1 MASSPLLPQ
10 SLRARM
16 TCVVVSFVLAATI
29 VVTWLAL
36 SMAERDMK
44 SVIGQQQFSM
54 LSLAAAHIDEQLAT
68 KRLLLASIAEA
79 VPAGERSGAA
89 IRAAMDRYASAASE
103 FANVAAFDASGQYLS
118 SLRPPNQ
125 PNPNVADRAYFE
137 QTMAQKRGLISPP
150 VRGRV
155 TNLPVVVLTHPIID
169 SGGDVQAVLVASI
182 DLLNSDFFHHFNT
195 MKPGKTGYMFI
206 MTTEGILVNHPNKGR
221 LLEHINAR
229 PGVNLGTQRALAGFE
244 GWMEATNKDGVDG
257 IYSYKRLN
265 ATNWIVAVRYPT
277 DEAFAPMAQMRQQA
291 VLAATL
297 FAGVAG
303 LLSWWMINLLLNP
316 LQRLRAN
323 LQAIRSRGG
332 DIEMLRSGA
341 RDEIGELSE
350 ALYELTAERQ
360 AAQERLVDSERRA
373 RVIAD
378 NIPALVAYIDRDLR
392 YRFTNEHYHFL
403 LGQDPRAMIGK
414 RIDEVFGPAMLARWK
429 PCIEAVLAGRRIH
442 VEHAGEEMER
452 YLHLMA
458 ELVPDT
464 APDGSVLGFYL
475 MCTDITERK
484 TAELAQAASEQRLRL
499 IADHLPVLVSA
510 VDREHVLQFGNATYR
525 RWLDLDPDSLAGRP
539 IASVMGAAAYSLAGP
554 ALERAFRGEVTEYE
568 SGARLH
574 GEPRVLETTL
584 VPDVRKDGSV
594 PFVYALTS
602 DVTRSREVEAELLR
616 QARRDPL
623 TGIPNRR
630 QFEEVL
636 DQAIE
641 RVRRQDSQMALAY
654 LDIDNFKHINDSM
667 GHGAGDE
674 VLKEFALRLT
684 GHVRATDT
692 AARLAGDEFV
702 IIFENI
708 RQPEEVQLLAEKV
721 MAAVAPDFCVL
732 GAPLRV
738 TTSIGVALYAGGTE
752 TAGGLIGRA
761 DMALYD
767 TKRRGRNGFT
777 IDSGRGL
784 PETGPASLTPGAAV
798 R

>member
-1 MASSPLLPQ
+1 MAPSRLLPQ

-16 TCVVVSFVLAATI
+16 TCVVIMFVLAATTLL
-29 VVTWLAL
+29 TWLAL

-44 SVIGQQQFSM
+44 AVIGQQQFSL

-79 VPAGERSGAA
+79 VPPGQRNPET
-89 IRAAMDRYASAASE
+89 IRAAMERHALAGSE
-103 FANVAAFDASGQYLS
+103 FANVAAFDAHGNYLT
-118 SLRPPNQ
+118 SLRPPSQ
-125 PNPNVADRAYFE
+125 PSPKVTDRNYFE
-137 QTMAQKRGLISPP
+137 LTMAQKRGIISPP

-155 TNLPVVVLTHPIID
+155 TSLPIVALTHPIID
-169 SGGDVQAVLVASI
+169 SGGDVQLVLVGSV

-195 MKPGKTGYMFI
+195 MKPGKTGFMFI
-206 MTTEGILVNHPNKGR
+206 MTTEGILVNHPNKAR

-229 PGVNLGTQRALAGFE
+229 PGLNLGTQRALEGFE

-265 ATNWIVAVRYPT
+265 ATNWIVAARYPT
-277 DEAFAPMAQMRQQA
+277 EEAFAPMAQMRQQA
-291 VLAATL
+291 VLAATG
-297 FAGVAG
+297 FAAVAG
-303 LLSWWMINLLLNP
+303 LLSWWMVKLLLAP
-316 LQRLRAN
+316 LQKLRSN
-323 LQAIRSRGG
+323 LQAIRTRSG
-332 DIEMLRSGA
+332 DISVLRSST

-360 AAQERLVDSERRA
+360 AAQERLADSEKRA

-392 YRFTNEHYHFL
+392 YRFTNEHYQFL
-403 LGQDPRAMIGK
+403 LGQDPHAMIGK
-414 RIDEVFGPAMLARWK
+414 RIDEVFGPAVLARWQD
-429 PCIEAVLAGRRIH
+429 CIDLVLAGRRIH
-442 VEHAGEEMER
+442 VERAGEELDR
-452 YLHLMA
+452 YLHLMV

-464 APDGSVLGFYL
+464 APDGAVQGFYL

-484 TAELAQAASEQRLRL
+484 NAELAQAASEKRLRL
-499 IADHLPVLVSA
+499 IADHLPVMISA
-510 VDREHVLQFGNATYR
+510 IDPEHLLQFGNATYR
-525 RWLDLDPDSLAGRP
+525 RWLDIDPDTLPGRP
-539 IASVMGAAAYSLAGP
+539 IASVMGPAAYAEARP
-554 ALERAFRGEVTEYE
+554 ALERAFAGAVTEYE
-568 SGARLH
+568 SSTRLH
-574 GEPRVLETTL
+574 GEIRVLETTF

-630 QFEEVL
+630 LFEDVL

-641 RVRRQDSQMALAY
+641 RVRRQDCQLALAY
-654 LDIDNFKHINDSM
+654 IDIDNFKHINDSL
-667 GHGAGDE
+667 GHAAGDE
-674 VLKEFALRLT
+674 VLKEFAL
-684 GHVRATDT
+684 
-692 AARLAGDEFV
+692 RLAGDEFV

-708 RQPEEVQLLAEKV
+708 RQAGEVELLAGKV
-721 MAAVAPDFCVL
+721 MAAVAPDFTVH

-738 TTSIGVALYAGGTE
+738 TTSIGIALYAGGTE

-777 IDSGRGL
+777 IDSGQGL
-784 PETGPASLTPGAAV
+784 PEAAIIQ

>member
-1 MASSPLLPQ
+1 
-10 SLRARM
+10 M
-16 TCVVVSFVLAATI
+16 TCVVIAFVLAATT
-29 VVTWLAL
+29 VLTWLAL

-44 SVIGQQQFSM
+44 AVIGQQQFSL
-54 LSLAAAHIDEQLAT
+54 LSLAAAHIDEQLAA

-79 VPAGERSGAA
+79 VPPGQRNADGLRAA
-89 IRAAMDRYASAASE
+89 IERHAAAAAE
-103 FANVAAFDASGQYLS
+103 FANVAAFDASGQYLA
-118 SLRPPNQ
+118 SLRPPSQ
-125 PNPNVADRAYFE
+125 PNPNVADRNYFE
-137 QTMAQKRGLISPP
+137 QTMAQKRGIISPP

-155 TNLPVVVLTHPIID
+155 SNLPVVALTHPIID
-169 SGGDVQAVLVASI
+169 SGGDVQTVLVGSI

-195 MKPGKTGYMFI
+195 MKPGKTGFMFI
-206 MTTEGILVNHPNKGR
+206 MTTEGILVNHPNKAR

-229 PGVNLGTQRALAGFE
+229 PGLNLGTQRALDGFE

-277 DEAFAPMAQMRQQA
+277 DEAFAPMAQMRRQA
-291 VLAATL
+291 VLAASG
-297 FAGVAG
+297 FAAVAG
-303 LLSWWMINLLLNP
+303 LLSWWMVKVLLSPLQKLRNNLL
-316 LQRLRAN
+316 
-323 LQAIRSRGG
+323 AIRTRGG
-332 DIEMLRSGA
+332 DIRLLRSSG
-341 RDEIGELSE
+341 RDEVAELSE

-360 AAQERLVDSERRA
+360 AAQDRLAESEKRA

-392 YRFTNEHYHFL
+392 YRFTNEHYQFL

-414 RIDEVFGPAMLARWK
+414 RIDEVFGPAMLARWQD
-429 PCIEAVLAGRRIH
+429 CIDLVLDGRRIH
-442 VEHAGEEMER
+442 IERAGDELER

-458 ELVPDT
+458 ELVPDC
-464 APDGSVLGFYL
+464 APDGTVQGFYL

-484 TAELAQAASEQRLRL
+484 TAELAQAASEKRLRL
-499 IADHLPVLVSA
+499 IADHLPVMISA
-510 VDREHVLQFGNATYR
+510 IDPAHVLQFGNATYR
-525 RWLDLDPDSLAGRP
+525 RWLDIDPDTLPGRP
-539 IASVMGAAAYSLAGP
+539 IASVMGQAAYAEARP
-554 ALERAFRGEVTEYE
+554 ALEQAFAGTVTEFE
-568 SGARLH
+568 SSARLH
-574 GEPRVLETTL
+574 GELRVLETTF

-594 PFVYALTS
+594 PFVYALTG

-630 QFEEVL
+630 LFEDVL

-641 RVRRQDSQMALAY
+641 RVRRQEYQLALAY
-654 LDIDNFKHINDSM
+654 LDIDNFKHINDSL
-667 GHGAGDE
+667 GHAAGDE
-674 VLKEFALRLT
+674 VLKEFALRLA

-692 AARLAGDEFV
+692 VARLAGDEFV
-702 IIFENI
+702 IVFENI
-708 RQPEEVQLLAEKV
+708 RHPGEVQLLAEKV
-721 MAAVAPDFCVL
+721 MAAVAPDFHVL

-738 TTSIGVALYAGGTE
+738 TTSIGIALYAGGSE

-777 IDSGRGL
+777 IDSGQGL
-784 PETGPASLTPGAAV
+784 PEAV
-798 R
+798 DTQR

>member
-1 MASSPLLPQ
+1 MAPSRLLPQ

-16 TCVVVSFVLAATI
+16 TCVVIMFVLAATTLL
-29 VVTWLAL
+29 TWLAL

-44 SVIGQQQFSM
+44 AVIGQQQFSL

-79 VPAGERSGAA
+79 VPPGQRSPET
-89 IRAAMDRYASAASE
+89 IRAAMERHALAGSE
-103 FANVAAFDASGQYLS
+103 FANVAAFDAHGNYLT
-118 SLRPPNQ
+118 SLRPPSQ
-125 PNPNVADRAYFE
+125 PNPKVTDRNYFE
-137 QTMAQKRGLISPP
+137 LTMAQKRGIISPP

-155 TNLPVVVLTHPIID
+155 TSLPIVALTHPIID
-169 SGGDVQAVLVASI
+169 SGGDVQVVLVGSI

-195 MKPGKTGYMFI
+195 MKPGKTGFMFI
-206 MTTEGILVNHPNKGR
+206 MTTEGILVNHPNKAR

-229 PGVNLGTQRALAGFE
+229 PGLNLGTQRALEGFE

-265 ATNWIVAVRYPT
+265 ATNWIVAARYPT
-277 DEAFAPMAQMRQQA
+277 EEAFAPMAQMRQQA
-291 VLAATL
+291 VLAATG
-297 FAGVAG
+297 FAAVAG
-303 LLSWWMINLLLNP
+303 LLSWWMVKLLLAP
-316 LQRLRAN
+316 LQKLRGN
-323 LQAIRSRGG
+323 LQAIRTRSG
-332 DIEMLRSGA
+332 DISVLRSST
-341 RDEIGELSE
+341 RDEVGELSE

-360 AAQERLVDSERRA
+360 AAQERLADSEKRA

-392 YRFTNEHYHFL
+392 YRFTNEHYQFL
-403 LGQDPRAMIGK
+403 LGQDPHAMIGK
-414 RIDEVFGPAMLARWK
+414 RIDEVFGPAVLARWQD
-429 PCIEAVLAGRRIH
+429 CIDLVLAGRRIH
-442 VEHAGEEMER
+442 VERAGEELER
-452 YLHLMA
+452 YLHLMV

-464 APDGSVLGFYL
+464 APDGAVQGFYL

-484 TAELAQAASEQRLRL
+484 NAELAQAASEKRLRL
-499 IADHLPVLVSA
+499 IADHLPVMISA
-510 VDREHVLQFGNATYR
+510 VDAEHVIQFGNATYR
-525 RWLDLDPDSLAGRP
+525 RWLDIDPDTLPGRP
-539 IASVMGAAAYSLAGP
+539 IASVMGQAAYAEARP
-554 ALERAFRGEVTEYE
+554 ALERAFAGTVTEYE
-568 SGARLH
+568 SSTRLH
-574 GEPRVLETTL
+574 GENRVLETTF

-630 QFEEVL
+630 LFEDVL

-641 RVRRQDSQMALAY
+641 RVRRQDCQLALAY
-654 LDIDNFKHINDSM
+654 LDIDNFKHINDSL
-667 GHGAGDE
+667 GHAAGDE
-674 VLKEFALRLT
+674 VLKEFALRL
-684 GHVRATDT
+684 GGNVRATDT
-692 AARLAGDEFV
+692 VARLAGDEFV

-708 RQPEEVQLLAEKV
+708 RQAGEVELLAGKV
-721 MAAVAPDFCVL
+721 MAAVAPDFTVL

-738 TTSIGVALYAGGTE
+738 TTSIGIALYASGTE

-777 IDSGRGL
+777 IDSGQGL
-784 PETGPASLTPGAAV
+784 PEAAAIQ

>member
-1 MASSPLLPQ
+1 MTVTRLLPQ

-16 TCVVVSFVLAATI
+16 TCVVIAFVLAATTLL
-29 VVTWLAL
+29 TWLAL

-44 SVIGQQQFSM
+44 SVIGQQQFSL
-54 LSLAAAHIDEQLAT
+54 LSLAAAHIDEQLAS
-68 KRLLLASIAEA
+68 KRLLLAAIADA
-79 VPAGERSGAA
+79 VPPGGYTAATLRAA
-89 IRAAMDRYASAASE
+89 IERHAAAGTE
-103 FANVAAFDASGQYLS
+103 FANVAAFDAQGQYLA
-118 SLRPPNQ
+118 SLRPPIQ
-125 PNPNVADRAYFE
+125 PNPRLSDRSYFE
-137 QTMAQKRGLISPP
+137 QTMAQKRGIISPP

-155 TNLPVVVLTHPIID
+155 TSLPVVVLTHPIID
-169 SGGDVQAVLVASI
+169 SGGDVQAVLVGSI
-182 DLLNSDFFHHFNT
+182 DLLTSDFFHHFNT
-195 MKPGKTGYMFI
+195 MKPGKTGFMFI
-206 MTTEGILVNHPNKGR
+206 MTTDGILVNHPNKAR

-229 PGVNLGTQRALAGFE
+229 PGLNLGTERALAGFE

-277 DEAFAPMAQMRQQA
+277 DEAFAPMATMRRQA
-291 VLAATL
+291 VVAATA
-297 FAGVAG
+297 FAAVAG
-303 LLSWWMINLLLNP
+303 LLSWWMVKLLLAP
-316 LQRLRAN
+316 LQKLRHN

-332 DIEMLRSGA
+332 DIRVLRSDG
-341 RDEIGELSE
+341 RDEIAELSE

-360 AAQERLVDSERRA
+360 AAQERLAESEKRA

-392 YRFTNEHYHFL
+392 YRFTNEHYQFL

-414 RIDEVFGPAMLARWK
+414 RIDEVFGPQILQRWQDCIDLA
-429 PCIEAVLAGRRIH
+429 LAGRRIH
-442 VEHAGEEMER
+442 IERAGEELER

-458 ELVPDT
+458 ELVPDV
-464 APDGSVLGFYL
+464 APDGSVQGFYL

-484 TAELAQAASEQRLRL
+484 TAELAQAASEKRLRL
-499 IADHLPVLVSA
+499 ITDHLPVMISA
-510 VDREHVLQFGNATYR
+510 IDREHVLQFGNATYR
-525 RWLDLDPDSLAGRP
+525 RWLDIDPETLPGRP
-539 IASVMGAAAYSLAGP
+539 MPSVMGEAAYAEARP
-554 ALERAFRGEVTEYE
+554 ALERAFAGTVTGYE
-568 SGARLH
+568 SSARLH
-574 GEPRVLETTL
+574 GETRILETTF

-623 TGIPNRR
+623 TGIANRR
-630 QFEEVL
+630 LFEDVL

-641 RVRRQDSQMALAY
+641 RVRRQDCQLALAY
-654 LDIDNFKHINDSM
+654 LDIDSFKHINDSL
-667 GHGAGDE
+667 GHAAGDE
-674 VLKEFALRLT
+674 VLKEFALRL
-684 GHVRATDT
+684 GNNVRTTDT
-692 AARLAGDEFV
+692 VARLAGDEFV

-708 RQPEEVQLLAEKV
+708 RQAGEVQLLAEKIMV
-721 MAAVAPDFCVL
+721 AVAPDFNVL

-738 TTSIGVALYAGGTE
+738 TTSIGIALYAGGTE

-777 IDSGRGL
+777 IDSGQGL
-784 PETGPASLTPGAAV
+784 PEAAV
-798 R
+798 TQR

>member
-1 MASSPLLPQ
+1 MTPNRLLPQ

-16 TCVVVSFVLAATI
+16 TCVVIAFVLAATTLL
-29 VVTWLAL
+29 TWLAL

-44 SVIGQQQFSM
+44 SVIGQQQFSL
-54 LSLAAAHIDEQLAT
+54 LSLAAAHIDEQLAS

-79 VPAGERSGAA
+79 VPPGQHNAA
-89 IRAAMDRYASAASE
+89 TIRAAMERHASAASE
-103 FANVAAFDASGQYLS
+103 FANVAAFDASGHFLT
-118 SLRPPNQ
+118 SLRPPSQ
-125 PNPNVADRAYFE
+125 PNPSLADRSYFE
-137 QTMAQKRGLISPP
+137 QTMAQKRGIISPP
-150 VRGRV
+150 LRGRV
-155 TNLPVVVLTHPIID
+155 SNLPVVALTHPIVD
-169 SGGDVQAVLVASI
+169 SGGDVQAVLVGSI

-195 MKPGKTGYMFI
+195 MKPGKTGFMFI
-206 MTTEGILVNHPNKGR
+206 MTTEGILVNHPNKAR

-229 PGVNLGTQRALAGFE
+229 PGLNLGTERALGGFE

-277 DEAFAPMAQMRQQA
+277 DEAFAPMADMRQQA

-297 FAGVAG
+297 FAALAG
-303 LLSWWMINLLLNP
+303 LLSWWMVKILLAP
-316 LQRLRAN
+316 LQRLRRN
-323 LQAIRSRGG
+323 LQAIRTRGG
-332 DIEMLRSGA
+332 DIGVLRSSG

-360 AAQERLVDSERRA
+360 AAQERLADSEKRA

-378 NIPALVAYIDRDLR
+378 NIPALVAYVDRDLR
-392 YRFTNEHYHFL
+392 YRFTNEHYQFL

-414 RIDEVFGPAMLARWK
+414 RIDEVFGPEILTRWQD
-429 PCIEAVLAGRRIH
+429 CIDVVLSGRRIH
-442 VEHAGEEMER
+442 VERAGEELDR

-464 APDGSVLGFYL
+464 APDGTVQGFYL

-484 TAELAQAASEQRLRL
+484 NAELAQAASEKRLRL
-499 IADHLPVLVSA
+499 IADHLPVMISA
-510 VDREHVLQFGNATYR
+510 INPEHVLQFGNATYR
-525 RWLDLDPDSLAGRP
+525 RWLGIDPDTLPGRP
-539 IASVMGAAAYSLAGP
+539 MASVMGQAAYAEARP
-554 ALERAFRGEVTEYE
+554 VLERAFAGAVTEYE
-568 SGARLH
+568 SSARLH
-574 GEPRVLETTL
+574 GETRVLETTF

-602 DVTRSREVEAELLR
+602 DVTRSREVEAELLQ

-630 QFEEVL
+630 LFEDVL
-636 DQAIE
+636 DQAID
-641 RVRRQDSQMALAY
+641 RVRRQDCQLALAY
-654 LDIDNFKHINDSM
+654 LDIDNFKHINDSL
-667 GHGAGDE
+667 GHAAGDE
-674 VLKEFALRLT
+674 VLKEFALRL
-684 GHVRATDT
+684 GNNVRTTDT
-692 AARLAGDEFV
+692 VARLAGDEFV

-708 RQPEEVQLLAEKV
+708 RQADEMQLLAEKV
-721 MAAVAPDFCVL
+721 MHAIAPDFKVL

-738 TTSIGVALYAGGTE
+738 TTSIGIALYAGGTE

-777 IDSGRGL
+777 IDSGQGL
-784 PETGPASLTPGAAV
+784 PETATQ
-798 R
+798 

>member
-1 MASSPLLPQ
+1 MAPSRLLPQ

-16 TCVVVSFVLAATI
+16 TCVVIMFVLAATTLL
-29 VVTWLAL
+29 TWLAL

-44 SVIGQQQFSM
+44 AVIGQQQFSL

-79 VPAGERSGAA
+79 VPPGLRNPET
-89 IRAAMDRYASAASE
+89 IRAAMERHALAGSE
-103 FANVAAFDASGQYLS
+103 FANVAAFDASGNYLT
-118 SLRPPNQ
+118 SLRPPSQ
-125 PNPNVADRAYFE
+125 PSPKVTDRNYFE
-137 QTMAQKRGLISPP
+137 LTMAQKRGIISPP

-155 TNLPVVVLTHPIID
+155 SNLPIVALTHPIID
-169 SGGDVQAVLVASI
+169 SGGDVQVVLVGSI

-195 MKPGKTGYMFI
+195 MKPGKTGFMFI
-206 MTTEGILVNHPNKGR
+206 MTTDGILVNHPNKAR
-221 LLEHINAR
+221 LLEHINDR
-229 PGVNLGTQRALAGFE
+229 PGLNLGTQRALEGFE

-277 DEAFAPMAQMRQQA
+277 EEAFAPMAQMRRQA
-291 VLAATL
+291 VLAATG
-297 FAGVAG
+297 FAAIAG
-303 LLSWWMINLLLNP
+303 LLSWWMVKLLLAP
-316 LQRLRAN
+316 LQKLRGN
-323 LQAIRSRGG
+323 LQAIRTRSG
-332 DIEMLRSGA
+332 DISVLRSSA

-360 AAQERLVDSERRA
+360 AAQERLADSEKRA

-392 YRFTNEHYHFL
+392 YRFTNEHYQFL

-414 RIDEVFGPAMLARWK
+414 RIDEVFGAEMLARWRD
-429 PCIEAVLAGRRIH
+429 CIDLVLAGRRIH
-442 VEHAGEEMER
+442 VERAGEELER
-452 YLHLMA
+452 HLHLMA
-458 ELVPDT
+458 ELVPDS
-464 APDGSVLGFYL
+464 APDGTVQGFYL
-475 MCTDITERK
+475 MGTDITERK
-484 TAELAQAASEQRLRL
+484 NAELAQAASEKRLRL
-499 IADHLPVLVSA
+499 IADHLPVMISA
-510 VDREHVLQFGNATYR
+510 IDPDHILQFGNATYR
-525 RWLDLDPDSLAGRP
+525 RWLDIDPDTLPGRP
-539 IASVMGAAAYSLAGP
+539 MASVMGQAAYAEARP
-554 ALERAFRGEVTEYE
+554 ALERAFSGAVTEYE
-568 SGARLH
+568 SSARLH
-574 GEPRVLETTL
+574 GENRVLETTF

-630 QFEEVL
+630 LFEDVL

-641 RVRRQDSQMALAY
+641 RVRRQDCQLALAY
-654 LDIDNFKHINDSM
+654 LDIDNFKHINDSL
-667 GHGAGDE
+667 GHAAGDE
-674 VLKEFALRLT
+674 VLKEFALRL
-684 GHVRATDT
+684 GGNVRATDT
-692 AARLAGDEFV
+692 VARLAGDEFV

-708 RQPEEVQLLAEKV
+708 RQAGEVELLAGKV
-721 MAAVAPDFCVL
+721 MVAVAPDFTVL

-738 TTSIGVALYAGGTE
+738 TTSIGIALYAGGTE

-777 IDSGRGL
+777 IDSGQGL
-784 PETGPASLTPGAAV
+784 PEAV
-798 R
+798 VIQR